1 LKYIENP
8 QKQRGRGKV
17 RKSTS
22 QLADLAT
29 LSLIVWYPLEH
40 LYAYHSAIG
49 NIPRF
54 MDGVFGLLELVL
66 SGIFGTALLI
76 LLCRRRHF
84 PLPIVLISM
93 FTGFIVITASW
104 IVFHYLFLE
113 GPRGGMLPFEYYSRI
128 LISYLFLFLVGLY
141 ARPEKWSA
149 LWIVLFVLIT
159 VNSIVFMDWNRLM
172 IDLRNVIDPSYN
184 GMYLSLSTTAMF
196 AGFFAWS
203 AAKKPSTRTICL
215 CLLGV
220 VLFIMGSRAN
230 FVGFLIVMPVALSFT
245 LHRTSQIAFYCIVV
259 FMGVTALFLI
269 DGWEMLSVSRHAQLF
284 SPSEMTSL
292 IARNEVLQTGMD
304 GVLQNPIFGHY
315 AGQLEGR
322 GTIGSYIHN
331 WLSVWQA
338 FGIIPF
344 LLFTLLMI
352 SGVVFAFRTFW
363 LFGRRAT
370 HLDQLLSVLLLLVTV
385 LVLAAKSVGW
395 SHISLVWGMLTARF
409 FYPGLSGRFYCTQR

>member
-1 LKYIENP
+1 M
-8 QKQRGRGKV
+8 

-22 QLADLAT
+22 QLAKVAT

-54 MDGVFGLLELVL
+54 MDGVFGLLELIL
-66 SGIFGTALLI
+66 SGILGTALLI
-76 LLCRRRHF
+76 LLCRRRNSI
-84 PLPIVLISM
+84 LSIVLISM
-93 FTGFIVITASW
+93 FTSFIVIAVSW
-104 IVFHYLFLE
+104 TVFHYLFLE

-128 LISYLFLFLVGLY
+128 LVSYIFLFLVGLY

-149 LWIVLFVLIT
+149 LWIVLFVLIAI
-159 VNSIVFMDWNRLM
+159 NSIVFTNWDRLM
-172 IDLRNVIDPSYN
+172 IDLGGVVDPSYK
-184 GMYLSLSTTAMF
+184 GIYLGLSTTAMF
-196 AGFFAWS
+196 SGFFAWS

-220 VLFIMGSRAN
+220 ILFIMGSRAN
-230 FVGFLIVMPVALSFT
+230 LVGFLIAMPVALSFT

-259 FMGVTALFLI
+259 LMGVAALTLV

-292 IARNEVLQTGMD
+292 IARSEMLQTGMA
-304 GVLQNPIFGHY
+304 GILQNPIIGHY
-315 AGQLEGR
+315 AGQLESR

-344 LLFTLLMI
+344 SLFTLLMLL
-352 SGVVFAFRTFW
+352 GVVFAFRTFW
-363 LFGRRAT
+363 IFGRRAT
-370 HLDQLLSVLLLLVTV
+370 RLDQLLSVLILLVTV
-385 LVLAAKSVGW
+385 LAIAAKSVGW
-395 SHISLVWGMLTARF
+395 AHISLVWGMLTARF
-409 FYPGLSGRFYCTQR
+409 LYPSLSGRFYSTKRQGSI